1 MLLKAISIRK
11 SYFLRGKEIEVL
23 KGVDLSIAEGEF
35 VGVMG
40 PSGVGKS
47 TLLHILGLIDV
58 PTSGELFFEGE
69 RVDEDEE
76 RRAELRNSRIG
87 FVFQYH
93 YLLPEFTALENV
105 AVPCIIGGMDWEEAY
120 GRAEDVLER
129 VGLGH
134 RLDHRPGELSGGE
147 QQRVALARAL
157 VKGPRLVI
165 ADEPTGNLDKRTGM
179 EIARLMLDLN
189 RVEGTAFVVATHDEE
204 LASLADRVYVMRDG
218 TLYQK

>member
-120 GRAEDVLER
+120 ERAEAVLER